1 MLLPKTA
8 HFAPGLRCD
17 TITKNVYLGAAA
29 MEYIM
34 QRKQDGNTCGAF
46 VLAYYQWEKT
56 GCETVQEEAGRAYVE
71 QLYREIVFGST
82 MPGFE
87 TYSNPVL
94 MMRWLAQQGARPVFY
109 LGENPLVQK
118 MFAVLQASAGAEIA
132 ALQEAGMLCRE
143 ALDVCRAGEYS
154 VLVCQMEEDG
164 APAAKL
170 HYVLMKKAGGGMPL
184 IVNPWHGQA
193 RPAARW
199 PQPGA
204 LLEPGLLWTG
214 AAIGILDA

>member
-1 MLLPKTA
+1 
-8 HFAPGLRCD
+8 
-17 TITKNVYLGAAA
+17 

-46 VLAYYQWEKT
+46 VLAYYQWEKA

-94 MMRWLAQQGARPVFY
+94 MMRWLAQQGTRPVFY

-118 MFAVLQASAGAEIA
+118 MFAVQGNIR
-132 ALQEAGMLCRE
+132 CW
-143 ALDVCRAGEYS
+143 C
-154 VLVCQMEEDG
+154 
-164 APAAKL
+164 
-170 HYVLMKKAGGGMPL
+170 
-184 IVNPWHGQA
+184 
-193 RPAARW
+193 ARW
-199 PQPGA
+199 KRTARLRPSF
-204 LLEPGLLWTG
+204 TMC
-214 AAIGILDA
+214 

>member
-1 MLLPKTA
+1 
-8 HFAPGLRCD
+8 
-17 TITKNVYLGAAA
+17 
-29 MEYIM
+29 
-34 QRKQDGNTCGAF
+34 
-46 VLAYYQWEKT
+46 
-56 GCETVQEEAGRAYVE
+56 
-71 QLYREIVFGST
+71 
-82 MPGFE
+82 
-87 TYSNPVL
+87 
-94 MMRWLAQQGARPVFY
+94 
-109 LGENPLVQK
+109 
-118 MFAVLQASAGAEIA
+118 
-132 ALQEAGMLCRE
+132 MLCRE

-193 RPAARW
+193 RSTARW

>member
-17 TITKNVYLGAAA
+17 TITKNVYPGAAA

-71 QLYREIVFGST
+71 QLYWEIVFGST

-94 MMRWLAQQGARPVFY
+94 MMRWLAQHKPGVALLR
-109 LGENPLVQK
+109 E
-118 MFAVLQASAGAEIA
+118 EIA
-132 ALQEAGMLCRE
+132 PETAAHDLAVMRAWAGR
-143 ALDVCRAGEYS
+143 
-154 VLVCQMEEDG
+154 
-164 APAAKL
+164 
-170 HYVLMKKAGGGMPL
+170 
-184 IVNPWHGQA
+184 
-193 RPAARW
+193 
-199 PQPGA
+199 
-204 LLEPGLLWTG
+204 
-214 AAIGILDA
+214 

>member
-17 TITKNVYLGAAA
+17 TITKNVYPGAAA

-71 QLYREIVFGST
+71 QLYWEIVFGST

-94 MMRWLAQQGARPVFY
+94 MMRWLAQQGTRPVFY

-132 ALQEAGMLCRE
+132 ALQEAGMICRE
-143 ALDVCRAGEYS
+143 ALDVCRAGGIFGAG
-154 VLVCQMEEDG
+154 VPDG
-164 APAAKL
+164 RGRRAC
-170 HYVLMKKAGGGMPL
+170 
-184 IVNPWHGQA
+184 GQA
-193 RPAARW
+193 SLCADEKGRRGHAAYCKPVARAGAAGRPVAAARR
-199 PQPGA
+199 PS
-204 LLEPGLLWTG
+204 
-214 AAIGILDA
+214 

>member
-1 MLLPKTA
+1 
-8 HFAPGLRCD
+8 
-17 TITKNVYLGAAA
+17 
-29 MEYIM
+29 M

-46 VLAYYQWEKT
+46 VLAYYQWEKA

-143 ALDVCRAGEYS
+143 ALDVCHAGEYS

-184 IVNPWHGQA
+184 IVNPWYGQA

>member
-1 MLLPKTA
+1 
-8 HFAPGLRCD
+8 
-17 TITKNVYLGAAA
+17 

-94 MMRWLAQQGARPVFY
+94 MMRWLAQQSTRPVFY

-132 ALQEAGMLCRE
+132 DRK
-143 ALDVCRAGEYS
+143 S
-154 VLVCQMEEDG
+154 VV
-164 APAAKL
+164 
-170 HYVLMKKAGGGMPL
+170 
-184 IVNPWHGQA
+184 
-193 RPAARW
+193 
-199 PQPGA
+199 
-204 LLEPGLLWTG
+204 
-214 AAIGILDA
+214 